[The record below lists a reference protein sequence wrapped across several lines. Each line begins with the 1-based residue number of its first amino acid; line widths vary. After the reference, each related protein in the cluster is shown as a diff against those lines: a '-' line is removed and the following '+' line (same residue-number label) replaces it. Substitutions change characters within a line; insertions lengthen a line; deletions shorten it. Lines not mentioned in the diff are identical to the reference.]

1 MENPV
6 RVAIRDSTENLV
18 NIPLQAVDERGLISM
33 YRLLKTQREEDI
45 T

>member
-18 NIPLQAVDERGLISM
+18 NIPLQTVDERHNEK
-33 YRLLKTQREEDI
+33 KTLHNLEFNNIQRN
-45 T
+45 